1 MYGARGPIGH
11 ICPSI
16 PLDMI
21 TNEFQAVLRTS
32 QNLHFDAT
40 YQLACEAAD
49 VIHMPWARMPV
60 VRNIDAMERTTGLP
74 VVTSAHSM
82 V

>member
-32 QNLHFDAT
+32 QNFHFDAT
-40 YQLACEAAD
+40 YQLPLKPL
-49 VIHMPWARMPV
+49 M
-60 VRNIDAMERTTGLP
+60 
-74 VVTSAHSM
+74 
-82 V
+82 